1 MLDATNPA
9 GEVDGVIRQAVLS
22 FESGVPFA
30 TTKYWLSQDVG
41 GGKCWHIDASLDA
54 SSQLSQ
60 VQCDDPVPEPIYL
73 ADTDVSSPFVA
84 SKEHLITWEE
94 GLGQDVGSGDQLP
107 ASPGDR
113 LTLSWTTAH
122 NLYVKPGACDGP
134 FDESAA
140 VEVLDGLGGTET
152 TLVVPAEP
160 GMHCYASTTHYGT
173 MHFTLEI
180 LEPAASIPD
189 GSYRGGGKH
198 IVVPVDAWN
207 GWMPDHAWALSWHA
221 SFESVFNWRTFF
233 EFKPASGDGYVS
245 LTSKTRYSATASD
258 YIQLPS
264 DTGYQLIWSSGHP
277 GDGNPQWLVVDIPT
291 NNDVDIEVLVSY
303 NPSSPDPQISSTKD
317 GPGLSVYYRTSDCRN
332 PTNERVSCDEAT
344 WSASADRY
352 ASRWYGPWK
361 QVSAEASGHLD
372 DWTADTPATTWP
384 QDSMEL
390 TAGDRAALGR
400 GPNSG
405 RLRTFKMWNE
415 RRIPDEEA
423 EFGSLAAQTFPAPYQ
438 DAHCSAAQ
446 FD

>member
-1 MLDATNPA
+1 MRRSGARADLP
-9 GEVDGVIRQAVLS
+9 GRHGRVL
-22 FESGVPFA
+22 
-30 TTKYWLSQDVG
+30 
-41 GGKCWHIDASLDA
+41 
-54 SSQLSQ
+54 
-60 VQCDDPVPEPIYL
+60 
-73 ADTDVSSPFVA
+73 PFVA

-189 GSYRGGGKH
+189 GSYRGGSKH

-317 GPGLSVYYRTSDCRN
+317 GPGLKCLLPHVRLPKSDERKGLLRRSDMVSQRRSLRVALVQAVEAGCRRRPAGTWTTGPPTRRRRRGRRTR
-332 PTNERVSCDEAT
+332 
-344 WSASADRY
+344 WS
-352 ASRWYGPWK
+352 
-361 QVSAEASGHLD
+361 
-372 DWTADTPATTWP
+372 
-384 QDSMEL
+384 
-390 TAGDRAALGR
+390 
-400 GPNSG
+400 
-405 RLRTFKMWNE
+405 
-415 RRIPDEEA
+415 
-423 EFGSLAAQTFPAPYQ
+423 
-438 DAHCSAAQ
+438 
-446 FD
+446 